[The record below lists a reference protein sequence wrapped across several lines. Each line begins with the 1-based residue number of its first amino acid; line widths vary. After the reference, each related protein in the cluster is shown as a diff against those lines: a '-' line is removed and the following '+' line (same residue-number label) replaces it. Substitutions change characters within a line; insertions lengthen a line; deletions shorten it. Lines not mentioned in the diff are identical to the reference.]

1 MHIMIRDSFL
11 QYAAHALNTTGVA
24 SYMRIVHHT
33 TLKHDTLT
41 LIPLFGVM
49 ESDKHGPTRESVTH
63 VILHFRGD
71 INHVQ

>member
-11 QYAAHALNTTGVA
+11 QYAAHALNTNTGMA
-24 SYMRIVHHT
+24 SYMRIAHHT
-33 TLKHDTLT
+33 TLRHATLI

-63 VILHFRGD
+63 AILHLGAT
-71 INHVQ
+71 